1 MNGYNNFNGNVGTR
15 AGAGTWTGM
24 PHHMFAPVQQLQ
36 NLGTG
41 YEMACRDMD
50 IDDCKVM
57 WRGLNLQNLDQ
68 PAQPTG

>member
-41 YEMACRDMD
+41 YEMAGRDMGAET
-50 IDDCKVM
+50 
-57 WRGLNLQNLDQ
+57 GLNLQNLDQ